1 MGHSSGTAAVPVLLL
16 YNLDPDWLPL
26 EREEVVAEVERL
38 AAALAAAGNP
48 VTLRAVETRELAASL
63 AGVDPDACVVF
74 NWCDGLPGLPHSE
87 AEVARGLETLQFT
100 YTGSPPPVL
109 ALSWQKERV
118 KQLLERAGVPTPPWR
133 LFRSAHGNGWQRFPA
148 IVKPAHEHASRGV
161 GRESVVLDGE
171 ELSERVAHVLT
182 QLGQPALVEE
192 FIDGREFH
200 VSVWGNGKL
209 AVLPPA
215 EMDFRALADIRDRL
229 CSYDA
234 KFTPSS
240 RVFAAIELLL
250 PAPLSPAERQQL
262 EAVAVAA
269 YAAVG
274 CRDYARIDVRL
285 KDGVFYVL
293 DVNPN
298 CDLSTD
304 TSTALAASLEG
315 GSFAEFLSQLVALA
329 ARRHPRLGAA

>member
-1 MGHSSGTAAVPVLLL
+1 MGRSGGTAAVPVLLL

-26 EREEVVAEVERL
+26 EREEVVAEVARL
-38 AAALAAAGNP
+38 ADALAAAGHQ
-48 VTLRAVETRELAASL
+48 VAVRGTEVPELNAALS
-63 AGVDPDACVVF
+63 GVDPDAWLVF
-74 NWCDGLPGLPHSE
+74 NWCDGLPGVPHSE
-87 AEVARGLETLQFT
+87 AEVAQGLEQLRFT

-118 KQLLERAGVPTPPWR
+118 KRLLAAAGVPTPPWQV
-133 LFRSAHGNGWQRFPA
+133 FRSAHGNGWQRFPA
-148 IVKPAHEHASRGV
+148 IVKPAHEHASCGV
-161 GRESVVLDGE
+161 GRESVVFDRD
-171 ELSERVAHVLT
+171 ELAERVRHVAT
-182 QLGQPALVEE
+182 QLRQPALVEE

-200 VSVWGNGKL
+200 VSVWGNGTL
-209 AVLPPA
+209 HVLPPA
-215 EMDFRALADIRDRL
+215 EMDFGALADVRDRL

-240 RVFAAIELLL
+240 QVYEAIELLL
-250 PAPLSPAERQQL
+250 PAPLSAAERRQL
-262 EAVAVAA
+262 EAVVVAA
-269 YAAVG
+269 YTAVR

-304 TSTALAASLEG
+304 TSTALAAALDR
-315 GSFAEFLSQLVALA
+315 GSFAAFLSDLIALA